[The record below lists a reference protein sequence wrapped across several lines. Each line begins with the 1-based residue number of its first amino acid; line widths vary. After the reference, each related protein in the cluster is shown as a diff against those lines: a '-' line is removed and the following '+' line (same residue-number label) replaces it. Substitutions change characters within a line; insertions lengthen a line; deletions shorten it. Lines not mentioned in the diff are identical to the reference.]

1 MINSSY
7 LSRLVALG
15 YAIVVLFVVGY
26 VLKYFIDGFSV
37 VDTVMLG
44 IIIVVAVLFNKAI
57 AGLKACMQRSIYVLR
72 EAVKGNLE
80 VRATGIVDQGDG
92 GAMCHAVNNLLD
104 QMETFMREMGTSVHY
119 ATEHEYFRK
128 FNAQGLNTAFTFA
141 GENVNKSID
150 GMHESYLAQQKSDLD
165 AILSSVNKNDEQL
178 HSLQT
183 SFSSNT
189 ERLDAI
195 SQKVKDSTQMSVARA
210 EEAEGV
216 GEKLSGLNE
225 LLDSN
230 AQSTL
235 SLEDRTKEI
244 TEVINL
250 ISDISDQTNLLA
262 LNAAIEAA
270 RAGEHGRGFAVVAD
284 EVRKLAER
292 TQKAT
297 GEIKATVQVLQQES
311 MEMSQSSESM
321 RDVVKEFSELMA
333 TFAESMNELRES
345 NEVIDKDIR
354 GIHSRILVN
363 LIMIDHILFKTNAY
377 TAINLGKITTNFG
390 SHHECR
396 LGQWYEGKGKEIFE
410 NTPSYKEIDR
420 PHAIV
425 HNNVISAMK
434 CVNGTDGCVAN
445 KNVIIKDFTEMEQA
459 SSELF
464 VLLDTMID
472 EVH

>member
-1 MINSSY
+1 MTNSSY

-15 YAIVVLFVVGY
+15 YFIVVLFVVGY
-26 VLKYFIDGFSV
+26 VLKYFIDGFSL
-37 VDTVMLG
+37 VDTIMLG

-57 AGLKACMQRSIYVLR
+57 AGLKACMQRSIYVLS

-80 VRATGIVDQGDG
+80 ARATGIIDQGDAG
-92 GAMCHAVNNLLD
+92 YICHAVNNLLD
-104 QMETFMREMGTSVHY
+104 QMETFMREMGTSVGY
-119 ATEHEYFRK
+119 ATENEYFRK
-128 FNAQGLNTAFTFA
+128 FDAKGLNSAFAFA
-141 GENVNKSID
+141 GDNVNKSID
-150 GMHESYLAQQKSDLD
+150 AMHESYMAQQKSELD
-165 AILSSVNKNDEQL
+165 AVLSGVNKNNEQL
-178 HSLQT
+178 QSLQA

-189 ERLDAI
+189 DRLDSI
-195 SQKVKDSTQMSVARA
+195 SQKVKDSTQMSVERA
-210 EEAEGV
+210 EEAESV

-244 TEVINL
+244 TDVINL

-333 TFAESMNELRES
+333 TFGDSMNKLRDT
-345 NEVIDKDIR
+345 NEIIDKETQSIKN
-354 GIHSRILVN
+354 RIFVN

-377 TAINLGKITTNFG
+377 TSINLGKTIANFG
-390 SHHECR
+390 DHHSCR
-396 LGQWYEGKGKEIFE
+396 FGKWYEGEGKEMFG
-410 NTPSYKEIDR
+410 NAPSFKKIEK

-425 HNNVISAMK
+425 HNNVMDSMK
-434 CVNGTDGCVAN
+434 CVDGVGSCVAN
-445 KNVIIKDFTEMEQA
+445 KNAIIKDFTDMEQA

-464 VLLDTMID
+464 VLAEAMIN

>member
-1 MINSSY
+1 MTNSSY

-15 YAIVVLFVVGY
+15 YSILVLFLVGY
-26 VLKYFIDGFSV
+26 VIKYFIDGFSL
-37 VDTVMLG
+37 VDTIMLG
-44 IIIVVAVLFNKAI
+44 IILLVAVFFNKAI
-57 AGLKACMQRSIYVLR
+57 AGLKSSMQSSIYVLR

-80 VRATGIVDQGDG
+80 ARATGIVDQGDAG
-92 GAMCHAVNNLLD
+92 LICHSINNLLD
-104 QMETFMREMGTSVHY
+104 QMETFMREMGTSVGY
-119 ATEHEYFRK
+119 ATENEYFRK
-128 FNAQGLNTAFTFA
+128 FNAKGLNSAFAFA

-150 GMHESYLAQQKSDLD
+150 AMHDSYMAQQKSELD
-165 AILSSVNKNDEQL
+165 ATLSGVNKNSEQL

-183 SFSSNT
+183 SFGSNT
-189 ERLDAI
+189 QRLDAI
-195 SQKVKDSTQMSVARA
+195 SQKVKDSTQMSIERA
-210 EEAEGV
+210 EEAEEV

-262 LNAAIEAA
+262 SNAAIEAA

-311 MEMSQSSESM
+311 TEMSQSSESM
-321 RDVVKEFSELMA
+321 RDVVKEFGDLMA
-333 TFAESMNELRES
+333 TFGDSMNELRDT
-345 NEVIDKDIR
+345 NETIDNDIQ
-354 GIHSRILVN
+354 GIQSRIFVN

-377 TAINLGKITTNFG
+377 TSINLGKTISDFG
-390 SHHECR
+390 NHHDCR
-396 LGQWYEGKGKEIFE
+396 FGKWYEGEGKEMFGD
-410 NTPSYKEIDR
+410 TPSYKQIEK

-425 HNNVISAMK
+425 HNNVIAVMK
-434 CVNGTDGCVAN
+434 FVDGTDSCVIN
-445 KNVIIKDFTEMEQA
+445 KDIIIKDFTAMEQA

-464 VLLDTMID
+464 VLAEAMID